1 MSNLQN
7 IIIKKRKELKL
18 SLREAAKL
26 IGISHSYLSTLE
38 KGIDPRTGSPI
49 NPTPET
55 LKLISKAYNISYETL
70 MQAAG
75 YIENDSSNIII
86 KSDKEETPKEKY
98 QEVHDVEEA
107 MKIILSHP
115 GLMLKGEL
123 LSDESKIILANAIQ
137 MGLKTVEELEKKKN
151 KGDGND

>member
-75 YIENDSSNIII
+75 YIENDSSKIII
-86 KSDKEETPKEKY
+86 KSDKEEQDQLPDTFETP
-98 QEVHDVEEA
+98 EEA
-107 MKIILSHP
+107 VKFLLEQNVIMGFGGFDIDK
-115 GLMLKGEL
+115 
-123 LSDESKIILANAIQ
+123 LSDEEKVEFANELLHQ
-137 MGLKTVEELEKKKN
+137 LKLISYKYKK
-151 KGDGND
+151 

>member
-75 YIENDSSNIII
+75 YIENDSSKIII
-86 KSDKEETPKEKY
+86 KSDEIEAPKEKY

-107 MKIILSHP
+107 MKIILSQP